1 MQQQCCR
8 AVGQLVQRQRQLQ
21 WQMQQR
27 SQGREVGL
35 VEAEAEEVEAKVAR
49 ERLEDTAWNTSF
61 VLQVA
66 ASQQDSASTSTSQI
80 SSGDLLT

>member
-1 MQQQCCR
+1 
-8 AVGQLVQRQRQLQ
+8 
-21 WQMQQR
+21 MQQR

-49 ERLEDTAWNTSF
+49 ARLEDTAWSTSF

-66 ASQQDSASTSTSQI
+66 ASQQDSASTNTSQI